1 MALDEACPAVQAVH
15 FVAPGAASA
24 SVVEPPPHSLQ
35 LVACVPEYNPATQSA
50 QAVLAFDEAWP
61 AAHAV
66 HVVPPADPSVSVT
79 EPPLQAVHT
88 DDSAPLYCPALHV
101 LHATAASSLAL
112 RLLPAVQPLQKLCA
126 CTFWYL
132 PLGHAVQL
140 AALLAPWPTTYW
152 PVVQP
157 MQLAWPSLGW

>member
-1 MALDEACPAVQAVH
+1 MPEYRPASQSAQATVAFDEACPAVQAVH
-15 FVAPGAASA
+15 FVAPGATSVSA
-24 SVVEPPPHSLQ
+24 IEPSPHSLQ

-50 QAVLAFDEAWP
+50 QAMVDSAEAWP

-66 HVVPPADPSVSVT
+66 HVVPPADPGVSVT

-101 LHATAASSLAL
+101 LHTAAASSLAL

-126 CTFWYL
+126 CAFWYL
-132 PLGHAVQL
+132 PLGHALQSS
-140 AALLAPWPTTYW
+140 ALLAPWSTT
-152 PVVQP
+152 
-157 MQLAWPSLGW
+157 AA